1 VHVNILKYKET
12 LIF

>member
-1 VHVNILKYKET
+1 MKYKET